1 MGGWQTPPF
10 DKALALSLPWED
22 SCDLLAAACQYCF
35 GLDFCVPLDF
45 LFHFFEGCWVD
56 RLLADVVDVRL
67 GVTTEEAGH
76 LKGIKVSLFPAK

>member
-10 DKALALSLPWED
+10 DKALALSLPLED

-45 LFHFFEGCWVD
+45 LIHFLKVAGSIVP
-56 RLLADVVDVRL
+56 LALAEVVDVRL
-67 GVTTEEAGH
+67 GGH
-76 LKGIKVSLFPAK
+76 H